1 MATYYCTSGKAQDC
15 LKIVQ
20 YYTVYTLVNSSL
32 KNSKKTVTLNVGKLF
47 AATRITLYISGMYMF
62 KYLHAYTYNVYFI
75 I

>member
-47 AATRITLYISGMYMF
+47 AATRITLYMF
-62 KYLHAYTYNVYFI
+62 KYLHAYTYNVLFHYLTVLA
-75 I
+75 